1 MRAPICTLLVVC
13 AAATAACAETSTSA
27 AIGAQ
32 SYGAPAS
39 ATAGDQH
46 GYSDDARRHAD
57 CVATYPGY
65 DPRTDTYEVRPGVTR
80 RCPL

>member
-1 MRAPICTLLVVC
+1 MPSLICTLLFVC
-13 AAATAACAETSTSA
+13 ATAVAACAETSGA
-27 AIGAQ
+27 LQAQ

-39 ATAGDQH
+39 AVVSAQH
-46 GYSDDARRHAD
+46 GYSDAARRSAD
-57 CVATYPGY
+57 CIATYPGY

>member
-1 MRAPICTLLVVC
+1 MRAPIWTTALLC
-13 AAATAACAETSTSA
+13 AAAACAETPGA
-27 AIGAQ
+27 LEAQ
-32 SYGAPAS
+32 SYGAPAA
-39 ATAGDQH
+39 ATAQAPPH
-46 GYSDDARRHAD
+46 GYSDAARRHAD

>member
-1 MRAPICTLLVVC
+1 MRASICTALLVC
-13 AAATAACAETSTSA
+13 AAATAACAETAGALSAQSYAAPTSA
-27 AIGAQ
+27 A
-32 SYGAPAS
+32 AS
-39 ATAGDQH
+39 AQH

>member
-1 MRAPICTLLVVC
+1 MRATIGLFVLLC
-13 AAATAACAETSTSA
+13 ATAACAETP
-27 AIGAQ
+27 GAPEAR
-32 SYGAPAS
+32 SYGAPAA
-39 ATAGDQH
+39 ATVGAQH

-65 DPRTDTYEVRPGVTR
+65 DPRTDSYEVRPGVTR

>member
-1 MRAPICTLLVVC
+1 MRQPICMLLLVC

-32 SYGAPAS
+32 SYGSPAS
-39 ATAGDQH
+39 AVVGGQTS
-46 GYSDDARRHAD
+46 YSDEARRHAD

>member
-1 MRAPICTLLVVC
+1 MRHPICMLLLVC
-13 AAATAACAETSTSA
+13 AAATAACAETSPSA
-27 AIGAQ
+27 AVGAQ
-32 SYGAPAS
+32 SYAAPAS
-39 ATAGDQH
+39 AVVGGPI
-46 GYSDDARRHAD
+46 GYSDDARRSAD